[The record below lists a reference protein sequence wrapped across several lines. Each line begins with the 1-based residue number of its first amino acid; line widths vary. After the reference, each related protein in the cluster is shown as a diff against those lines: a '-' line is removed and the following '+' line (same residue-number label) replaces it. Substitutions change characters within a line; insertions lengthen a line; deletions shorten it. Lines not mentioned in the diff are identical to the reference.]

1 MQLALLGYK
10 SLSPKAL
17 SASVGDIGSV
27 VSVIDRIA
35 GSAAGNGSRA
45 AADEDLV
52 AMTGCH
58 LLSFLSFLF
67 FTCFSQEGELEGIKS
82 AGK

>member
-1 MQLALLGYK
+1 MK

-27 VSVIDRIA
+27 VSMIDRIA

-45 AADEDLV
+45 AAGEDLV

-67 FTCFSQEGELEGIKS
+67 FTCFPQDGNSRE
-82 AGK
+82 